1 LDAETETL
9 GKRSVYLRDRK
20 LLACGA
26 CGWVHYAMT
35 FQEKLTNDRRLARY
49 NLTPAEQLAY
59 QSAYRQ
65 CLRCEAPVAVRPAPF
80 DRMPR
85 CGACV
90 IASGATHFG
99 QAGAFTAERIFH
111 FSVTVGGTVAERVD
125 ILLHWWWLL

>member
-9 GKRSVYLRDRK
+9 GKGSVYLRDRK

-26 CGWVHYAMT
+26 CGWVHYPMT

-65 CLRCEAPVAVRPAPF
+65 CLRCEAPVGEFRAAEKRDLA
-80 DRMPR
+80 R
-85 CGACV
+85 A
-90 IASGATHFG
+90 ASHL
-99 QAGAFTAERIFH
+99 
-111 FSVTVGGTVAERVD
+111 VTPVMID
-125 ILLHWWWLL
+125 NS